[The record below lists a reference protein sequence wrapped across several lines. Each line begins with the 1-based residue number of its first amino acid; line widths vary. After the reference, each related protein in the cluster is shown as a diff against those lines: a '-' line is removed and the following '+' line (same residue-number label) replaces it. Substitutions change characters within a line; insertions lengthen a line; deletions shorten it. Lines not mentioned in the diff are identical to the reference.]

1 MMRRRLNQC
10 SLAALAVLATMAT
23 VTINYAYSNSI
34 TTQVVV
40 TEPLPVGPPFMTQV
54 KSNLTTIQ
62 VNKHSN
68 MSNEVNTHT
77 IMSNNERWLACSKQF
92 SPGML
97 RAEGGDRFWWFQ
109 DSANFTHNRTALRL
123 FHLQEAI
130 QHDDDSGQ
138 PGPILSSLH
147 GKKFLLIGDSND
159 RRIVTSMCGVVDD
172 MLLGMG
178 KTQHHTRHMEGGRTL
193 WNVGMVRH
201 TFKSTVCCHLH
212 AYEFTVCSA
221 MAPGVTGEM
230 SESRKK
236 GYLYD
241 FEPDL
246 MVDKLSELNR
256 TFAPDAW
263 PPDILLINSGLWDVD
278 AVKVKDNSAAL
289 LQTFQPLILQV
300 LKKAREVV
308 GPAVPIIWRNT
319 HQPKDGY
326 VATPEGKHLVNLA
339 NRNGVLAA
347 MQAGV
352 PVLPWREMLEHAPSR
367 WFPRGD
373 IHVNR
378 PASDLVTSWLAQ
390 FYFCQL

>member
-193 WNVGMVRH
+193 WNVGMPQERISLR
-201 TFKSTVCCHLH
+201 FR
-212 AYEFTVCSA
+212 A
-221 MAPGVTGEM
+221 
-230 SESRKK
+230 
-236 GYLYD
+236 
-241 FEPDL
+241 
-246 MVDKLSELNR
+246 
-256 TFAPDAW
+256 
-263 PPDILLINSGLWDVD
+263 
-278 AVKVKDNSAAL
+278 
-289 LQTFQPLILQV
+289 
-300 LKKAREVV
+300 
-308 GPAVPIIWRNT
+308 
-319 HQPKDGY
+319 
-326 VATPEGKHLVNLA
+326 
-339 NRNGVLAA
+339 
-347 MQAGV
+347 
-352 PVLPWREMLEHAPSR
+352 
-367 WFPRGD
+367 
-373 IHVNR
+373 
-378 PASDLVTSWLAQ
+378 
-390 FYFCQL
+390 